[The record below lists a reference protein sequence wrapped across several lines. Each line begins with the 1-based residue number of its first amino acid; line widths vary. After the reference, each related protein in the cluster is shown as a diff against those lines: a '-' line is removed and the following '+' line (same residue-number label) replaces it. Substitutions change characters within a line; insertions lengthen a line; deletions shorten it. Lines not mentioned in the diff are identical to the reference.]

1 MPLSLFIGILF
12 LISLNV
18 LLFLGTESLVK
29 TADKNGRNQLA
40 KYVSVQNHVMANH
53 VMCNGL
59 STYKAATA
67 TPESDSL
74 IREIELMAND
84 FGGRILLINRR
95 YRIVTDTYHQKENK
109 YYVTSTLMNCMSG
122 KKNVVSRVVGEK
134 YLEVMTPLTD
144 LDTGEIRGA
153 IITTAS
159 LKEHNGKVLYLYKQ
173 RDVLMGIFFI
183 VSFALFLII
192 VLLIRKPFHR
202 IQNELDSVV
211 AGHQDTHLSESKF
224 KEFDRIAQA
233 FNQISERNQKLEDT
247 RQEFVSNVSHEL
259 KTPITSMKILADSL
273 VMQENVPL
281 EIYQEFM
288 EDIVHEVDRENQIIS
303 DLLELVKLDKTK
315 ADLSVETVNIN
326 ELLEELLKRI
336 SPIAEKR
343 DIQIRLET
351 MRNVTAEV
359 DKGKLSMAL
368 TNLIENAVKYNED
381 GGKVSVSLNADHKFF
396 YIRVKDTG
404 VGIPEDCHE
413 LIFDRF
419 YRVDKARSRDTGGT
433 GLGLAITRNII
444 LLHKGSIKVNSKV
457 GEGSTFTVRIP
468 LNYL

>member
-1 MPLSLFIGILF
+1 MPLSICVGVLF
-12 LISLNV
+12 LLSLNV
-18 LLFLGTESLVK
+18 LLFFGTESLIK
-29 TADKNGRNQLA
+29 TAEKNGR
-40 KYVSVQNHVMANH
+40 KEISEYVSTQNYVMANH
-53 VMCNGL
+53 VMTSGL
-59 STYKAATA
+59 SAYKAAAA
-67 TPESDSL
+67 TQESDSL

-84 FGGRILLINRR
+84 LGGRVLLINRR
-95 YRIVTDTYHQKENK
+95 YRIVTDTYHQNENK
-109 YYVTSTLMNCMSG
+109 YYVTSRLMNCLSG
-122 KKNVVSRVVGEK
+122 KKISTRVVGTD
-134 YLEVMTPLTD
+134 YLEVMTPLSD

-159 LKEHNGKVLYLYKQ
+159 LREHNAKIQYLYKQ
-173 RDVLMGIFFI
+173 REVLMGIFFI

-192 VLLIRKPFHR
+192 VLMIRHPFHR

-211 AGHQDTHLSESKF
+211 AGHQDTHLSESRF

-281 EIYQEFM
+281 EIYKEFM
-288 EDIVHEVDRENQIIS
+288 EDIVHEVDRESQIIS
-303 DLLELVKLDKTK
+303 DLLELVKMDKTK
-315 ADLSVETVNIN
+315 ADLAVETANIN

-351 MRNVTAEV
+351 MRDVTAEV
-359 DKGKLSMAL
+359 DRGKLSMAL
-368 TNLIENAVKYNED
+368 TNLIENAVKYNKD

-433 GLGLAITRNII
+433 GLGLAITRNIV

-468 LNYL
+468 LKYL